1 MPRIKKLAFFLI
13 SLLFVFTLTLT
24 AKVYAGA
31 GDWVKIDEWNAEYMQ
46 MFDGECEKLSQSLKL
61 SKDLGS
67 SLLFAG
73 NTCSMP
79 ELSFLSKANGGDVG
93 VGVVGREGTGP
104 SMWIFKDS
112 NKAKEA
118 LGKMIEQFKQMN
130 KEAEA
135 EYAGQNP
142 SVKTT
147 VLEDLETD
155 TPTGNG
161 GKLFKFSTLS
171 EQFVEGTL
179 ISQDEAKYYGAL
191 SNQFYSLGK
200 CVVEIKGFASSNTS
214 GGLDSNKST
223 LDQKMTEFTDKSVEG
238 LEKVCGEGAVSAGSS
253 FNVPFLNLGT
263 LIMVITIILVLF
275 LFKSGFHLPIII
287 VIAVAGVLI
296 SLYNF
301 GMLNFGLFTRSA
313 TELSQTKLSP
323 GSSWLSQVDLTKCD
337 QIAKRSKLSDT
348 LVIGAENKGQYKCIA
363 AVKEVDGTA
372 GYLDRDG
379 DIMIVL
385 NHLNIDA
392 IFDDEGVI
400 DSKVSNE
407 RQYGNLAPGNAPTAL
422 TSSKYWDKKYDDIF
436 EEVEFLADVP
446 GIKAGLNDGTVVIA
460 KKGTFDTSDGKGA
473 YIMTTGKD
481 PYIFNIYTSY
491 AKAKKDHCV
500 ISMEITSGVDPKA
513 YNPDNPRDTDIN
525 PGADSGKTKTEKLT
539 IELMQDIVKAVGD
552 VCGS

>member
-1 MPRIKKLAFFLI
+1 MPKFKKLSSFLI
-13 SLLFVFTLTLT
+13 SILFVLIFIFT
-24 AKVYAGA
+24 AKVHAGS
-31 GDWVKIDEWNAEYMQ
+31 GDWMKVDQWNAEYMQ

-93 VGVVGREGTGP
+93 VGVVGQEGIGP
-104 SMWIFKDS
+104 SMWIFKDPD
-112 NKAKEA
+112 KAKEA

-130 KEAEA
+130 KEAEV
-135 EYAGQNP
+135 EYASQNP

-171 EQFVEGTL
+171 EQSVEGTL

-214 GGLDSNKST
+214 GGLEAGKNT

-238 LEKVCGEGAVSAGSS
+238 LEQVCGEGAVSAGSS
-253 FNVPFLNLGT
+253 FNFPLLNLGT
-263 LIMVITIILVLF
+263 LILVITIILVLF
-275 LFKSGFHLPIII
+275 LFKSGFHLPLII
-287 VIAVAGVLI
+287 VIAVIGVLI

-301 GMLNFGLFTRSA
+301 GMLNLGLFTKSA

-337 QIAKRSKLSDT
+337 QIAKRSKLSDVI
-348 LVIGAENKGQYKCIA
+348 VIGVENKGTYKCIA
-363 AVKEVDGTA
+363 GAKEIDGTI

-379 DIMIVL
+379 DIKIRL
-385 NHLNIDA
+385 NYLGIDA
-392 IFDDEGVI
+392 IFDDQGMI
-400 DSKVSNE
+400 DSKVSDT
-407 RQYGNLAPGNAPTAL
+407 RQYGNPAPGNAPTAL
-422 TSSKYWDKKYDDIF
+422 TSSKYWDKKYADVF
-436 EEVEFLADVP
+436 EEVEFLADIP
-446 GIKAGLNDGTVVIA
+446 GIIAGLSDGTSVIA
-460 KKGTFDTSDGKGA
+460 KKGTFDTSEGKGA
-473 YIMTTGKD
+473 YIMFTGKD
-481 PYIFNIYTSY
+481 TYVFNQYTSY
-491 AKAKKDHCV
+491 AKAKKGHCV
-500 ISMEITSGVDPKA
+500 ISMEITSEVDPKA
-513 YNPDNPRDTDIN
+513 YNAENPRDTDVNI
-525 PGADSGKTKTEKLT
+525 GVDAGKTKTEKLT
-539 IELMQDIVKAVGD
+539 IELMQDMVKAIGN